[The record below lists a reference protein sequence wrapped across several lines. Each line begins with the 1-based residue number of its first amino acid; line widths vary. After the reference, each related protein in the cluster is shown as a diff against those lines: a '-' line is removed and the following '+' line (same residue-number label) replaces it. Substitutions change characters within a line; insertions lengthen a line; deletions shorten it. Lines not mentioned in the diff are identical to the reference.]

1 MPTTTRAAVLW
12 GVGEDW
18 KIEEVELDDPKQGD
32 VLVSMKVAGMCHSD
46 EHAVT
51 GDMPLG
57 LPVIGGH
64 EGAGV
69 VEEVGPG
76 VTSVKP
82 GDHVSMSFLPSC
94 GRCKYCSSGRQ
105 YLCDEGAKL
114 FDVGMMS
121 DGRNAHHVKGTPVG
135 RYAQIGTFSEKVLVS
150 ENSVVKVDDDL
161 PFDAVA
167 LVSCGVATGFGSATE
182 RAGTQPGDNVAVV
195 GIGGIGINAVQG
207 ARIAGAKRVIA
218 IDPVEFKREKAMEL
232 GATHTFAPMS
242 PLGEVFA
249 GSLERVSRRELS
261 LNEKTVFEVS
271 VLEVAGRAGK
281 IGTLLIIHD
290 ISREKMVEKMKTE
303 FVSIAAHQLR
313 TPISAIKWTLRMI
326 LDGDL
331 GPIND
336 EQREFLDKTYKSNE
350 RMINLINDL
359 LNVTRIEEGRQVYN
373 PVVADIEEVI
383 RGLIANYE
391 DMARQKNL
399 NLSFEKIAPVVP
411 TVKIDLEK
419 IKLVASNL
427 IENSLKYTPAGGKI
441 SVTLGEED
449 GNAMVEVIDT
459 GIGIPA
465 EQQDRIFTKYFRS
478 ANAIKAETEG
488 TGLGLFIAKNIV
500 EAHGGKIRFVSEP
513 GRATK
518 FSFVLPPAESD

>member
-218 IDPVEFKREKAMEL
+218 IDPVEFKREKAMEM
-232 GATHTFAPMS
+232 GATHTFASIEEALLAVPDLTWGDMC
-242 PLGEVFA
+242 
-249 GSLERVSRRELS
+249 ERVIL
-261 LNEKTVFEVS
+261 T
-271 VLEVAGRAGK
+271 AGVVHG
-281 IGTLLIIHD
+281 D
-290 ISREKMVEKMKTE
+290 
-303 FVSIAAHQLR
+303 
-313 TPISAIKWTLRMI
+313 MI
-326 LDGDL
+326 E
-331 GPIND
+331 P
-336 EQREFLDKTYKSNE
+336 
-350 RMINLINDL
+350 
-359 LNVTRIEEGRQVYN
+359 
-373 PVVADIEEVI
+373 A
-383 RGLIANYE
+383 
-391 DMARQKNL
+391 L
-399 NLSFEKIAPVVP
+399 NLTAKGGTVVVVGLAPMLE
-411 TVKIDLEK
+411 TDAQMNLFMLSMLNKEVKGTIFGSQNPRAQIPRLLSMYREGVL
-419 IKLVASNL
+419 KLDEL
-427 IENSLKYTPAGGKI
+427 ITNRYTLDQVNDGYRDMREGKN
-441 SVTLGEED
+441 VR
-449 GNAMVEVIDT
+449 
-459 GIGIPA
+459 GII
-465 EQQDRIFTKYFRS
+465 EF
-478 ANAIKAETEG
+478 
-488 TGLGLFIAKNIV
+488 
-500 EAHGGKIRFVSEP
+500 
-513 GRATK
+513 
-518 FSFVLPPAESD
+518 